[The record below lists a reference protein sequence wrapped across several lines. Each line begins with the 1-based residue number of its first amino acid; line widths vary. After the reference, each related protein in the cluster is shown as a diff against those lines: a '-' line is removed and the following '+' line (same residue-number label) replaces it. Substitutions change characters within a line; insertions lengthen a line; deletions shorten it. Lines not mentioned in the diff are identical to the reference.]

1 MVVRAF
7 KLFVAY
13 GIVFLVGYLGTGI
26 TLHYVKPEI
35 RILPEFVENIL
46 DGGAIWKVQYP
57 EGSDVSMFDVRTY
70 NPEAHDPE
78 EEILFTDDYNSE
90 NGIFCFRGNAQRN
103 APTRGILKGKPK
115 DVRLDWEFITGYD
128 GRRTEYG
135 SWGGGSG
142 WTGQPLVIKWP
153 KNIAKRL
160 HGISPEYLGQT
171 NFREVVVGS
180 LCGDIYFIDWKT
192 GKATRPQV
200 TIENPIKGTVSVDP
214 RMNGLLYV
222 GQGIKNGERFGSY
235 IFNMFSGEEIFFRN
249 GLDPKARRAWGAFD
263 SNSLVD
269 AKTGYWF
276 HPAENG
282 QIYKTKIAKVK
293 EIPKPFIFNY
303 QIQKH
308 PDLGIESSFGA
319 WNNLGWF
326 GDNGGNVFC
335 MNLMTMKPVWY
346 LDNYDD
352 TDASMVID
360 LQEDNHPYLY
370 TGNEVDKQG
379 ETGTAHIRKIDGLT
393 GKEIWDVS
401 RKSTNTKLHG
411 RVNSGGVLASV
422 LPGKKK
428 ASKLVYGIFSRVNGT
443 LAGEFVAIDKTTGKE
458 KFSVPMDYYSWA
470 SPIDLYDKAGNCYVF
485 FTDVY
490 GTIYLVDGLSG
501 KIIVKRKTDCV
512 WESSPVAWGNRI
524 VVGSRGKRI
533 VSFVI
538 D

>member
-1 MVVRAF
+1 MIKWF
-7 KLFVAY
+7 KLTVVY

-26 TLHYVKPEI
+26 TLHYVKPEVK
-35 RILPEFVENIL
+35 ILPQFVENIL

-57 EGSDVSMFDVRTY
+57 ATADVSMFDIRTY
-70 NPEAHDPE
+70 NPQGHDPE
-78 EEILFTDDYNSE
+78 EEILFTDDYNSK

-103 APTRGILKGKPK
+103 APTRGLLKGKPS
-115 DVRLDWEFITGYD
+115 DIRLDWEFITGYD
-128 GRRTEYG
+128 GTTTSYG

-142 WTGQPLVIKWP
+142 WTGQPLVVKWP
-153 KNIAKRL
+153 EKIRKRL
-160 HGISPEYLGQT
+160 HGIEPVYLNQA
-171 NFREVVVGS
+171 NFREVIVGS
-180 LCGDIYFIDWKT
+180 LCGDIYFLDWKT
-192 GKATRPQV
+192 GKATRPHV

-222 GQGIKNGERFGSY
+222 GQGIPNGTRFGSY
-235 IFNMFSGEEIFFRN
+235 IFNLFTGEEIFFRN

-263 SNSLVD
+263 SNSLIDV
-269 AKTGYWF
+269 KTGYWF
-276 HPAENG
+276 HPGENG
-282 QIYKTKIAKVK
+282 QIYKTKVVKGK
-293 EIPKPFIFNY
+293 EIPDPFIFNY
-303 QIQKH
+303 RIQKH

-335 MNLMTMKPVWY
+335 MNLMTMIPVWY

-360 LQEDNHPYLY
+360 LQEEGHPFLY

-379 ETGTAHIRKIDGLT
+379 ESGIAHIRKIDGLT
-393 GKEIWDVS
+393 GEEIWDVT

-411 RVNSGGVLASV
+411 RVNSGGVLSSV

-428 ASKLVYGIFSRVNGT
+428 ANNLVYGIFSRVNGT
-443 LAGEFVAIDKTTGKE
+443 LAGEFVAIDKTSGKE
-458 KFSVPMDYYSWA
+458 KFVIKMDHYSWA
-470 SPIDLYDKAGNCYVF
+470 SPIDLYDKAGNCYLF

-490 GTIYLVDGLSG
+490 GTIYLIDGLSG
-501 KIIVKRKTDCV
+501 KIIVKRKTEYV

-524 VVGSRGKRI
+524 VVGSRGKKI